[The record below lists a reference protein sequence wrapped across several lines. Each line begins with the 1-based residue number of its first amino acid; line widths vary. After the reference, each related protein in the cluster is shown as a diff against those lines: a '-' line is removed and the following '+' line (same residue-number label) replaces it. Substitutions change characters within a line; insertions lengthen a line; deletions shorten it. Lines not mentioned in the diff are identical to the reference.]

1 MDKIDTTSCISV
13 IRGERLIKNELFKI
27 ISVTPNPLLKHS
39 LLPIKHHVYTTK
51 TKNRTSFLAIRDQKY
66 ILFTTDHSEI
76 ICINLLLSPNIFVYN
91 ANNDTNIGR
100 VVYLYIYFKQE
111 DMGNSRKA
119 KGRTGWPQHVW
130 ALELKQE
137 QAL

>member
-1 MDKIDTTSCISV
+1 MYQSTNLTS
-13 IRGERLIKNELFKI
+13 
-27 ISVTPNPLLKHS
+27 
-39 LLPIKHHVYTTK
+39 PIFIYY
-51 TKNRTSFLAIRDQKY
+51 S
-66 ILFTTDHSEI
+66 
-76 ICINLLLSPNIFVYN
+76 
-91 ANNDTNIGR
+91 NNGTNIGR
-100 VVYLYIYFKQE
+100 VVYLYVYFKQE